1 MKIQESVDSEMDLF
15 VLANQLRSAKDIN
28 WACAVL
34 SQQLKLLNFE
44 LLSVKFCDLQDEK
57 PPIRPYGAYPQV
69 ISDLAIGLRDTG
81 GCPISRE
88 AQKRLSPFDALHIQ
102 QTAHID
108 FLSKRFLQELKK
120 MDHAHIAVIPLVI
133 GRGLAVYTVGLMNT
147 EFKGDTREMLVGII
161 SNATTLL
168 IGQFPEVST
177 LFEAKLLSSNEAR
190 CVMLGSNGHSDF
202 EIGKILDL
210 SEHVV
215 KHLFDNAAQKLEAKT
230 RSHLISK
237 ALAGG
242 EISNMHCTL
251 DNVDL

>member
-1 MKIQESVDSEMDLF
+1 MDLF

-251 DNVDL
+251 SE